1 MYPVYSDDLNGFIF
15 HRMIFHLRW
24 LAECGMSRKEYST
37 VYHRSFTHE
46 TKNQC
51 LALPVPT
58 VPIVL
63 DRLIVLGNLT
73 SDQPLS
79 KKKQDINVSC
89 IY

>member
-1 MYPVYSDDLNGFIF
+1 
-15 HRMIFHLRW
+15 MIFHLRW
-24 LAECGMSRKEYST
+24 LDECGMSRKEYST
-37 VYHRSFTHE
+37 VYHRSFTLE

-73 SDQPLS
+73 SDQTLS
-79 KKKQDINVSC
+79 KKTRYQC
-89 IY
+89 IMYILKLYIHVYLLSH